1 MESSARPTIAPD
13 LFRRYVDFIYDQT
26 GIRFEESKNYF
37 IASKVGRRCEVL
49 GIAGP
54 DAYFDYITTGPQR
67 RTELPFFID
76 NITIHET
83 FFFRNEPQLEAFER
97 DILTPLVAAKR
108 LGADKKIRIWSAACS
123 TGDEV
128 YTTILQVLKNNWTDL
143 TWEIVGTDI
152 SQQAVKD
159 AEAGNYSR
167 YAVRNI
173 PADMM
178 QQYFRQ
184 GADENT
190 FTISEQVKR
199 MARFSVANLKE
210 PSEIRRLG
218 KFDIVMCRNVL
229 IYFDDKSKE
238 QVLWNIYDTM
248 TADSLLLVGHSEN
261 LYAYK
266 HIFKAEPSLSGAFA
280 YRKAPEGTEKLHV

>member
-1 MESSARPTIAPD
+1 MEPSVRASIESS
-13 LFRRYVDFIYDQT
+13 LFKKYVDFIYDQT

-37 IASKVGRRCEVL
+37 VASKVGRRCEVL
-49 GIAGP
+49 GLA
-54 DAYFDYITTGPQR
+54 DANAYFDYITTGPDR

-76 NITIHET
+76 NITVHET
-83 FFFRNEPQLEAFER
+83 FFFRNEPQLHAFER
-97 DILTPLVAAKR
+97 DILAPLVAAKR
-108 LGADKKIRIWSAACS
+108 LSNDKKIRIWSAACS

-128 YTTILQVLKNNWTDL
+128 YTTILQVLKNDWADI
-143 TWEIVGTDI
+143 TWEFVGTDI

-159 AEAGNYSR
+159 AEKAHYSR

-173 PADMM
+173 PADLMSKHVT
-178 QQYFRQ
+178 
-184 GADENT
+184 ALDEHT
-190 FTISEQVKR
+190 FSINETVKKH
-199 MARFSVANLKE
+199 ARFSVANLKE

-218 KFDIVMCRNVL
+218 KFDIVICRNVL

-248 TADSLLLVGHSEN
+248 TDNSLLLVGHSEN

-266 HIFKAEPSLSGAFA
+266 HIFKADSKLASAFA
-280 YRKAPEGTEKLHV
+280 YHKAPEGTEKLHV